1 MGLVLFLG
9 VYWDLL
15 LRMYMKYFRLLYIWI
30 NRGKVLVGFIEGVG
44 WGCYSGYVLG
54 EDEIILD

>member
-1 MGLVLFLG
+1 
-9 VYWDLL
+9 
-15 LRMYMKYFRLLYIWI
+15 MKYFRLLYIWI